1 MLFRSMRKLVDPNC
15 KESMED
21 ILKEINE
28 AIQPKEELVKPEDN
42 EVKEENA
49 DIF

>member
-1 MLFRSMRKLVDPNC
+1 MRKLVDPNC
-15 KESMED
+15 NDSMED

-28 AIQPKEELVKPEDN
+28 AIQPKETVPEPEAN
-42 EVKEENA
+42 EAKDENA